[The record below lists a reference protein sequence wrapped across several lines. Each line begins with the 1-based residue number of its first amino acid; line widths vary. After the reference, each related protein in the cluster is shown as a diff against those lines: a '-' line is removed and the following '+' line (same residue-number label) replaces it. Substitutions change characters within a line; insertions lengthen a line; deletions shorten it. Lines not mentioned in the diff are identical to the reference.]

1 MSDKVKVLLGIVLFA
16 AVIAGAVFAYQKLS
30 EAAAPGLTDPAEG
43 EGTDGDNG
51 SGRKTAPDFTVTG
64 WDGGQ
69 ISLSEFEGQPV
80 VVNFWASWCPPCK
93 SEMPDFDAVY
103 QELGGEVVFM
113 MINMTDGNR
122 ETVQTARAFIE
133 KTDYTFPVYFDEGQ
147 KAAGVYGVRSIPT
160 TVFIDRQGRI
170 AAQKQGSMSE
180 QALRAGIEKIR

>member
-43 EGTDGDNG
+43 EGTAGDNG

-80 VVNFWASWCPPCK
+80 VVNFWASW
-93 SEMPDFDAVY
+93 
-103 QELGGEVVFM
+103 
-113 MINMTDGNR
+113 
-122 ETVQTARAFIE
+122 
-133 KTDYTFPVYFDEGQ
+133 
-147 KAAGVYGVRSIPT
+147 
-160 TVFIDRQGRI
+160 
-170 AAQKQGSMSE
+170 
-180 QALRAGIEKIR
+180 